1 LSLSLPLVVFAT
13 RRSRSREDPL
23 TSLLERVEQGQL
35 GVVPLEPL
43 EPLFEDEG
51 TANMNTKQQER

>member
-1 LSLSLPLVVFAT
+1 LIIVPFSSSGRVRNAPLPFPGRPVDLIAGAG
-13 RRSRSREDPL
+13 
-23 TSLLERVEQGQL
+23 EQGQL
-35 GVVPLEPL
+35 GVVPL